1 MESLCHKNFL
11 SVTWHII
18 VNIEN
23 ICTKYSQTG
32 VVIMPIFEPLIIL
45 LILFI

>member
-11 SVTWHII
+11 SVNWHIE
-18 VNIEN
+18 NIEN